1 MDAAAVG
8 PLGGVRAVA
17 SAALPSGSGEA
28 ATSAAG
34 FGTSAVVAV
43 VRPPPFRPPI
53 LDKEGRRAKGR
64 VKAVLEGGYAGR
76 GDGGGGGG
84 QMRTSDARGGR
95 REDGER

>member
-43 VRPPPFRPPI
+43 VRPPPFPTPYI
-53 LDKEGRRAKGR
+53 G
-64 VKAVLEGGYAGR
+64 
-76 GDGGGGGG
+76 
-84 QMRTSDARGGR
+84 
-95 REDGER
+95 